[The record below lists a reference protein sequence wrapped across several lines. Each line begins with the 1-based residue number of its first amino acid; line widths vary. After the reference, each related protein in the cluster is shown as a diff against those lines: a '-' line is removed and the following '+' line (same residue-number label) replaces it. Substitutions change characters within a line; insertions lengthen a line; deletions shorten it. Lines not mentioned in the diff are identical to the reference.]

1 MKKFKVYYD
10 RNVEEV
16 YEAEFDTLKEAKEY
30 CNKWT
35 QCFRRVS
42 DTYNNLEGR
51 GNIFRFKVYEGSP
64 AILDCEGYV
73 LILRSSVYATKWFHT

>member
-1 MKKFKVYYD
+1 MKKYQVYYD

-30 CNKWT
+30 CGKCT
-35 QCFRRVS
+35 QGFRYVI

-51 GNIFRFKVYEGSP
+51 GNIFRFKVYDGSP
-64 AILDCEGYV
+64 VILDCEGYA
-73 LILRSSVYATKWFHT
+73 LILRSSVYETKWFYT